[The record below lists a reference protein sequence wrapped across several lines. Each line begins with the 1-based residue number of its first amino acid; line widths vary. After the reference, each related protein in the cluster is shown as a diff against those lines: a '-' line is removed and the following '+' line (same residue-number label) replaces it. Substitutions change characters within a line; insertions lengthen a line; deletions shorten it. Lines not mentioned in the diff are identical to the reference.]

1 MQTPGQQYLM
11 KRFDLEKSQRKTSS
25 HPCLMAVLR
34 MAGLRPTRQRIA
46 LAGLLFSGGHR
57 HTSAEQLHAEAEKA
71 GVKVSL
77 ATIYNALHQFRDAG
91 LLREISVDA
100 TRTYFDTD
108 TSNHHHFFVEGEERV
123 IDIDSKSIDV
133 VGLPSPPG
141 GMEIAHVDIV
151 VRVRRNRKRPGKTT
165 G

>member
-1 MQTPGQQYLM
+1 
-11 KRFDLEKSQRKTSS
+11 
-25 HPCLMAVLR
+25 MAVLR

-46 LAGLLFSGGHR
+46 LAKLLFSGAHR
-57 HTSAEQLHAEAEKA
+57 HTSAEQLHSEAEKN
-71 GVKVSL
+71 GVSVSL

-133 VGLPSPPG
+133 VGLPPPPG
-141 GMEIAHVDIV
+141 GMEVAHVDIV
-151 VRVRRNRKRPGKTT
+151 VRVRRKNKFKPIAD
-165 G
+165 